1 MLLLHQVDIKAFSL
15 SNYHRRKFPF
25 VLHHLVAL
33 SVLIKDT
40 KNRINIL
47 NCALF
52 LFQSRAIM
60 SPDGLRFIFCSG
72 KDGLIYGV

>member
-40 KNRINIL
+40 K
-47 NCALF
+47 
-52 LFQSRAIM
+52 
-60 SPDGLRFIFCSG
+60 
-72 KDGLIYGV
+72 K